1 MVLDGVDLDI
11 EHESTFD
18 GYPIFLETLYDY
30 IRKDGS
36 RKYYISGA
44 LSALKYERSS
54 RPARPFIW
62 WNIYSVLQ

>member
-18 GYPIFLETLYDY
+18 GYPIFLETLYNY

-44 LSALKYERSS
+44 LSALFQIK
-54 RPARPFIW
+54 IW
-62 WNIYSVLQ
+62 KEF